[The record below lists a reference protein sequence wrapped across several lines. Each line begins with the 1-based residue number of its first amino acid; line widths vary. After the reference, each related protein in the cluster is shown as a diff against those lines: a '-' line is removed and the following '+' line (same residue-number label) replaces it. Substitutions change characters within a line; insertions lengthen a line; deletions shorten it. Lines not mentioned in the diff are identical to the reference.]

1 MTYEEVQ
8 EILNTKKNIPYPKL
22 MNVRQNIKYADL
34 LYDNFSGINGELTI
48 VLQYTYEKLEIRY
61 YEGLS
66 KIINSIVEE
75 EIKHMELIGDLIKQ
89 LGKKPYYINKEQ
101 KEWNTKNIK
110 YYFNNI
116 YDMLSYNIKK
126 EKESILKYEE
136 VIKYT
141 QNKSIKQLIER
152 IILDEKTHLEIFN
165 RLK

>member
-34 LYDNFSGINGELTI
+34 LYDNFSGTNGELTT

-89 LGKKPYYINKEQ
+89 LGKGVTVLEGRGGYTGDRKKVIMCAIPTKQYFLAKEGIL
-101 KEWNTKNIK
+101 NIDK
-110 YYFNNI
+110 
-116 YDMLSYNIKK
+116 DA
-126 EKESILKYEE
+126 
-136 VIKYT
+136 
-141 QNKSIKQLIER
+141 
-152 IILDEKTHLEIFN
+152 IILINDVYQSSGLE
-165 RLK
+165 